1 MARSRRRRGSSQWVL
16 VSDSN
21 MSKRK
26 HKSLRMILAVVA
38 GMLALLG
45 SSDAGTRAVGEHDLS
60 AALTLRIAKFVEW
73 PDRPTLAEDKA
84 YFLVGVMGNAQT
96 RAAFAQFEGK
106 IIKGKKV
113 RIVKVNPSTDSH
125 DLRRCHIIYAD
136 ASSDQSVL
144 TEITQRGKGVMTL
157 FGPRSGNRKGSCLSL
172 IRLGDKLAFDIDL
185 QSTRRS
191 DLQID
196 AGLIRLARKVKK

>member
-1 MARSRRRRGSSQWVL
+1 
-16 VSDSN
+16 
-21 MSKRK
+21 
-26 HKSLRMILAVVA
+26 MILAVVA
-38 GMLALLG
+38 GILALLS

-73 PDRPTLAEDKA
+73 PNRPTLAEDKA
-84 YFLVGVMGNAQT
+84 FFMVGVMGNAQT

-113 RIVKVNPSTDSH
+113 KIVKVNPSTDSH
-125 DLRRCHIIYAD
+125 DLQRCHVIYAD

-144 TEITQRGKGVMTL
+144 AEMTRRSRGVLTL
-157 FGPRSGNRKGSCLSL
+157 FGPCIGKRSGSCLSL
-172 IRLGDKLAFDIDL
+172 VRLGDKLAFDIDL
-185 QSTRRS
+185 QNTRRS

-196 AGLIRLARKVKK
+196 AGLISLAREVKK